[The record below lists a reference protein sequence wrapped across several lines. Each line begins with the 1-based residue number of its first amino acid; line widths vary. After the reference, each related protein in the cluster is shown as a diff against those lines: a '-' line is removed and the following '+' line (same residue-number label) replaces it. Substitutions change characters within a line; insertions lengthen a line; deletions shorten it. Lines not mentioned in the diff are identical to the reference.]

1 MSKVEEI
8 ERAIEK
14 LSPEELL
21 EIRAWMW
28 DRDIERDAH
37 AGRLD
42 RLAEEAL
49 NEYRSGKAKRL

>member
-37 AGRLD
+37 TGRLD
-42 RLAEEAL
+42 HMAEEAL
-49 NEYRSGKAKRL
+49 SEYRSGKAKRL